1 MMSTRSLRITI
12 ITGPFYP
19 TPPFPT
25 GAVQR
30 IWYDVGK
37 ELAALGHSVTILA
50 CRYPGQAA
58 EESVDGMRVLRRTK
72 LRQGLNTYRD
82 IVKDFWYALNMAM
95 MLPPGDVLV
104 TNSFWSPVLAR
115 LRRRRSGRIV
125 VHVATAPKGQLF
137 LYKGVDR
144 LDTPS
149 DGMRSLIL
157 KQAPWAEGRVTVSPN
172 PIDVGV
178 FTPPQQARD
187 WSAPGP
193 KTLLYTGRVHPT
205 KGLHLLVE
213 AYAALKRTHEGRDLS
228 LRLVGATSIAEGGGG
243 DDYLRRLTGLA
254 SGLPIAIDGPVY
266 GRAALA
272 DVLRSAHYYAY
283 PSQAPGGE
291 AFGVA
296 PLEAMATGLV
306 PVVSDMDG
314 FRQFITD
321 GVDGLIFD
329 HNAPDAAD
337 RLTTQLRTLLRD
349 PALTARMSAAGIR
362 RASEFSIGA
371 VAARH
376 VRHFHALLDGLQAAP
391 DS

>member
-1 MMSTRSLRITI
+1 MTPISPLRITI

-37 ELAALGHSVTILA
+37 EFAALGHSVTILA

-58 EESVDGMRVLRRTK
+58 EEKVDGLLVRRRTN

-82 IVKDFWYALNMAM
+82 IVKDFWYALNMAI

-104 TNSFWSPVLAR
+104 TNSFWAPVLAR
-115 LRRRRSGRIV
+115 LRRGRAGKVV
-125 VHVATAPKGQLF
+125 VHVATSPKGQLF
-137 LYKGVDR
+137 LYRGVDG

-149 DGMRSLIL
+149 DAMKSMIVQ
-157 KQAPWAEGRVTVSPN
+157 QAPWAHEIVSVSPN
-172 PIDVGV
+172 PIDTSV
-178 FTPPQQARD
+178 FTPPTGGRD
-187 WSAPGP
+187 WTKPGTR
-193 KTLLYTGRVHPT
+193 TLLYTGRVHPT

-213 AYAALKRTHEGRDLS
+213 AYAKLKREQAGRHLS
-228 LRLVGATSIAEGGGG
+228 LRLIGAKTVGEGGGG
-243 DDYLRRLTGLA
+243 DDYLRRLSALAGDLPMIIDDPIYDRAGLA
-254 SGLPIAIDGPVY
+254 EAL
-266 GRAALA
+266 RAG
-272 DVLRSAHYYAY
+272 DYYAY

-306 PVVSDMDG
+306 PVVSDMQG

-321 GVDGLIFD
+321 NVDGLIFD
-329 HNAPDAAD
+329 QNAPDAAD
-337 RLTTQLRTLLRD
+337 RLAGQLRRLLTD
-349 PALTARMSAAGIR
+349 ATLTAKMSDAGIA
-362 RASEFSIGA
+362 RAKQFGCRE
-371 VAARH
+371 VAERH
-376 VRHFHALLDGLQAAP
+376 IASFRAMISSKKGTVA
-391 DS
+391 